1 MLFIFIFSAQGKLS
15 GKPTNEKVRRS
26 LISESNGS
34 LSIDDVRREIT
45 KHISQLK
52 SGTLCQPSE
61 KVCVP
66 GPPGRKGSRGS
77 RGRRGV
83 QGDKGKRGSQGII
96 GPPGRHG
103 KQGIMG
109 NQGIKGEKGEK
120 GIRIECF
127 LVSNP
132 LPQFSLR
139 RQCIGRHVKISLRK
153 RILRGSSFHQEPQH
167 WILFQANY

>member
-1 MLFIFIFSAQGKLS
+1 MLFIFIFSAEGNLNGKL
-15 GKPTNEKVRRS
+15 KNKKVRRS
-26 LISESNGS
+26 LMSESNSS

-52 SGTLCQPSE
+52 SGNLCQPSE

-77 RGRRGV
+77 RGRRGA
-83 QGDKGKRGSQGII
+83 QGDKGKKGSQGIM

-109 NQGIKGEKGEK
+109 NQGIKGEKGDK

-132 LPQFSLR
+132 VSQFSLR
-139 RQCIGRHVKISLRK
+139 RQCIGRH
-153 RILRGSSFHQEPQH
+153 E
-167 WILFQANY
+167 